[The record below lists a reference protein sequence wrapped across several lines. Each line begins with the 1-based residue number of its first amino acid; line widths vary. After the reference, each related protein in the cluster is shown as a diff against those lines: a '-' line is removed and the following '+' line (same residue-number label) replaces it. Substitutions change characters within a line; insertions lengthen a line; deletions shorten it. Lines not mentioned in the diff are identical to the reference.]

1 MHAREIRHG
10 YGHDSESQSIHEA
23 HGALAFHVRR
33 HRHGYG
39 KSGISQRA
47 LAMIA
52 HLSRRVVEEM
62 EASSDLRGSAESLLR
77 VALAL
82 RLPVEEIVSPDRLE
96 LLRKEIERRRSLL
109 GGDAA
114 LPPEA
119 PAPAKPRC
127 HLAVAYRSPFLLM
140 AISDGKRI
148 LDLQQQRAAPVQTC
162 LRFRSLIEEEA
173 RTSSV
178 SEIIVEVDTKTSD
191 YVYSI
196 GMPHR
201 TLSFRRAKQFLSGT
215 GDGPPPT
222 DTRFF
227 QALVEGHPELRRYVR
242 VLPATGRVAV
252 TERWRTARLTVAS
265 LALAAPAASQ
275 ALPPKTIT
283 GTPPGAKPKSPP
295 AAR

>member
-1 MHAREIRHG
+1 MQAREIRHG
-10 YGHDSESQSIHEA
+10 HGHVFEEEKHDP
-23 HGALAFHVRR
+23 LAFHIRR

-62 EASSDLRGSAESLLR
+62 EASADLRGSAESLVRL
-77 VALAL
+77 ALAL
-82 RLPVEEIVSPDRLE
+82 RLRVEDVISSE
-96 LLRKEIERRRSLL
+96 LLERLRREIEKRRSYL

-127 HLAVAYRSPFLLM
+127 QLAVAYRSPFLLM
-140 AISDGKRI
+140 ALSDGTHI
-148 LDLQQQRAAPVQTC
+148 LELHQQRAAPVQTC
-162 LRFRSLIEEEA
+162 IRFRSLIRVEA
-173 RTSSV
+173 ETNGV
-178 SEIIVEVDTKTSD
+178 EEIIVEADTKTAD
-191 YVYSI
+191 YVFSL

-222 DTRFF
+222 DARFF
-227 QALVEGHPELRRYVR
+227 QELVETHPELRRYVR
-242 VLPATGRVAV
+242 VLPATGRVAMS
-252 TERWRTARLTVAS
+252 ERWRTARLMVAS

-283 GTPPGAKPKSPP
+283 GTAPSAKPKLPST
-295 AAR
+295 AR